1 MKYCETCVFYTKE
14 TRMIRLKRTGGWCE
28 SPKIVEGW
36 CKSYEEMNDMLIYHY
51 DEGGSFWVGPKF
63 GCVHHKTKG
72 D

>member
-14 TRMIRLKRTGGWCE
+14 TRMTRLEKPGGWCE
-28 SPKIVEGW
+28 SPKIAEDWGQGH
-36 CKSYEEMNDMLIYHY
+36 EEINDMLIYSY
-51 DEGGSFWVGPKF
+51 AEGGSFWVGPKF

>member
-1 MKYCETCVFYTKE
+1 M
-14 TRMIRLKRTGGWCE
+14 RLARTGGWCE

-36 CKSYEEMNDMLIYHY
+36 CKSYEEMNDMLIYPH
-51 DEGGSFWVGPKF
+51 DEGGSFLVGPKF